1 MHNKNCIMRLSR
13 YRSALTNLKLL
24 NFTRVFSDNLADAAG
39 TTSTQV
45 RKDFSLFG
53 LAGNRRGGYM
63 VDDLIVQLD
72 KILGKDKVHKFIVI
86 GAGNMGQAL
95 LNYSGFEKNG
105 IKILA
110 GFDVKESK
118 YAPNAATPILP
129 MDQVKEFITQN
140 SVQFAIIC
148 VPGMAAPQV
157 CDILLSVGI
166 KGILNFAPIRLKER
180 EDCLIE
186 NINLVTELENIIYF
200 ANALKKTGST

>member
-13 YRSALTNLKLL
+13 YRSVLTNLKLL

-39 TTSTQV
+39 TTATQV
-45 RKDFSLFG
+45 RKDFSIFG

-63 VDDLIVQLD
+63 VDNLMAQLD
-72 KILGKDKVHKFIVI
+72 KILGKDKSHNFIVI

-95 LNYSGFEKNG
+95 INYSGFEKNG

-118 YAPNAATPILP
+118 YTSNAEVPILP
-129 MDQVKEFITQN
+129 MDQVKEFITQH

-148 VPGMAAPQV
+148 VPSLAAPQV
-157 CDILLSVGI
+157 CDILLSTGI

-180 EDCLIE
+180 ADCLIE

-200 ANALKKTGST
+200 VNALDKTGNV